1 MITVRLIEL
10 QRASMSY
17 DRAYSDERKAWK
29 KSTKERG
36 YESSDLD
43 IDDIYDLNKIYCE
56 VCKISKKKNPIM
68 QSQIY
73 QFLLISHSS
82 LRMNQLS

>member
-36 YESSDLD
+36 YESSDLE
-43 IDDIYDLNKIYCE
+43 IDDVNDLNKIYCE
-56 VCKISKKKNPIM
+56 VCRNSLHKESYYTVENISIPVYCSFFALN
-68 QSQIY
+68 
-73 QFLLISHSS
+73 
-82 LRMNQLS
+82 